1 MAFTG
6 SLKGWGIT
14 EMLQLVR
21 NGKKTGALTVSS
33 DNFNKIIYFKTG
45 MAVAVDSGVGEELG
59 SIMLQDNFITVADL
73 DEAIQLQK
81 TQYKGKRIEQILIG
95 TKKID
100 VQTLAKTIRKHIE
113 STITQ
118 LLQTPGGKVNFEADA
133 LPKFNALSTGVDI
146 QGLLMGAAVV
156 VDELSVIKQNV
167 PSNSVIP
174 KLTKRGEDKKD
185 EIALTLK
192 DWKIFL
198 AIDGIKDVKAIAT
211 KIKLDEFIVMKSLN
225 NFITDRLAEISK
237 VEDTRKKI
245 LVVDDSLTIQKMVEL
260 ALADSGFSLITATTG
275 DAAIKALQDK
285 VPDLILL
292 DVMLPDTTGYKVCKQ
307 IRGISDEFKKI
318 PILMLSG
325 KDADIDRNLGMH
337 SGANAYITKPFE
349 ATDLLNKVREHLA
362 LVSAN

>member
-21 NGKKTGALTVSS
+21 NGKKNGALTVSS
-33 DNFNKIIYFKTG
+33 ESFNKILYFKNG

-59 SIMLQDNFITVADL
+59 SIMLQDEYIKVSDL

-81 TQYKGKRIEQILIG
+81 TEYKGKRIEQILIA

-100 VQTLAKTIRKHIE
+100 VQVLAKTIRKHIE
-113 STITQ
+113 STVTE

-133 LPKFNALSTGVDI
+133 VAKFNALSTGVDI

-156 VDELSVIKQNV
+156 VDEMSVIRTNI
-167 PSNSVIP
+167 PNNTVIP
-174 KLTKRGEDKKD
+174 KLSKRGEDKKD

-211 KIKLDEFIVMKSLN
+211 KIKMDEFLVMKSLN
-225 NFITDRLAEISK
+225 NFVTERWVEIIK
-237 VEDTRKKI
+237 VEDNRKKI

-260 ALADSGFSLITATTG
+260 ALADSGYTLITATTG
-275 DAAIKALQDK
+275 DAAFKQATEK
-285 VPDLILL
+285 NPDLILL

-307 IRGISDEFKKI
+307 MRTASDHLAKV

-325 KDADIDRNLGMH
+325 KDAEIDKNLGLH
-337 SGANAYITKPFE
+337 AGASAYITKPFE
-349 ATDLLNKVREHLA
+349 ATDLLNKVKEYLSP
-362 LVSAN
+362 VPAN